1 MKLRIQPWL
10 TTDCVRFLQHFF
22 KWYPKTQKHQLR
34 VLEFGAGNSTL
45 FFLQKNCAV
54 TSFESRATYIAHIN
68 AWVDGFEKN
77 LNITQATKFH
87 HIDDKIFN
95 QNWDV
100 ILIDGIARRQ
110 ILQRIVSVKS
120 DALIIIDNIE
130 HAADWG
136 NIAPQRPQRA
146 DFYRQFLQNSDYQH
160 YLFEQIEGRDGHS
173 TADDA
178 GFETPHRWISAV
190 AWRKTS
196 IFGQL
201 MLTQLGLPLVTL
213 QICDQKALLGQ
224 TFSRQDLSRDY
235 S

>member
-1 MKLRIQPWL
+1 MELRIQPWL
-10 TTDCVRFLQHFF
+10 TADCVRFLQHFF
-22 KWYPKTQKHQLR
+22 KWYPNTQKHQLR

-54 TSFESRATYIAHIN
+54 TSFESREEYIDNVN
-68 AWVDGFEKN
+68 ALACAVKKN
-77 LNITQATKFH
+77 LNISHVTKFH
-87 HIDDKIFN
+87 QIDDKIFK
-95 QNWDV
+95 QNWDI

-110 ILQRIVSVKS
+110 ILQRVVSVKS
-120 DALIIIDNIE
+120 DALIVIDNIE

-136 NIAPQRPQRA
+136 NIPPQRPQRA
-146 DFYRQFLQNSDYQH
+146 DFYQQFFQNIDYHH

-173 TADDA
+173 AADDA

-196 IFGQL
+196 LFGQL
-201 MLTQLGLPLVTL
+201 MLTQLGLPLVKS
-213 QICDQKALLGQ
+213 QPCDQHFL
-224 TFSRQDLSRDY
+224 SRQDYSLQDLPRDY

>member
-1 MKLRIQPWL
+1 MELRIQPWL
-10 TTDCVRFLQHFF
+10 TSDCVQFLQHFF
-22 KWYPKTQKHQLR
+22 KWYPQTQKHQLR

-54 TSFESRATYIAHIN
+54 TSFESRAEYIDNIN
-68 AWVDGFEKN
+68 AFVDTLKKN
-77 LNITQATKFH
+77 LNISQATKFH
-87 HIDDKIFN
+87 QIDAEIFN
-95 QNWDV
+95 QNWDI

-136 NIAPQRPQRA
+136 HIPPQRPKRA
-146 DFYRQFLQNSDYQH
+146 DFYQQFFQNTDYQH

-173 TADDA
+173 VADDA

-196 IFGQL
+196 LFGQL
-201 MLTQLGLPLVTL
+201 MLTQLGLPLVKL
-213 QICDQKALLGQ
+213 QICDQKA
-224 TFSRQDLSRDY
+224 SSSQDLPRDY